1 MNALTPIRSES
12 QPAGHGPW
20 SQAIDRAVAAAE
32 AAELELSRQG
42 GNNPTVQRKASG
54 SYYTPSDVA
63 GHFWDLFFR
72 HHRIHDLASLLT
84 FIGTHDMVE
93 PSAGSGMFVF
103 SFLQRAALLGA
114 TPENLKA
121 IRFHVI
127 DINLS
132 ALRFFA
138 EQMRQI
144 EGEVGVVFE
153 GIGPSQNDFRAWSAS
168 TNVPNAIFVGNPP
181 FVSNSSG
188 HRWRNLY
195 ADFVEAMLNYRSVKG
210 VSLILPLSVCFSRD
224 YAELRA
230 KIRSAGL
237 GISASSYDNIPDCLF
252 RAGKPDSTNSN
263 RANSQRCTI
272 LNLGGP
278 NPLIREASPLLRWS
292 AEGRATMLSNLPHFR
307 AFLDNDGSGQF
318 PRPASDLLVK
328 YLSEVGQVRP
338 LRAFLSRIGRPV
350 FAVGGVARNYI
361 GLREIEE
368 ADPGTILV
376 KVAAESDRS
385 IVLQALSSRLFYD
398 YWLTYGDGFHV
409 TADLVDRFP
418 VTDKL
423 ARQFQQRQDFAHSVW
438 SSRAAYAKEKLNSG
452 KMIRS
457 YDLRAAFD
465 ET

>member
-1 MNALTPIRSES
+1 MTALIPTRSES
-12 QPAGHGPW
+12 QSVEHGAW
-20 SQAIDRAVAAAE
+20 SQAISRAITAAE

-72 HHRIHDLASLLT
+72 HHKICNLTSLMT
-84 FIGTHDMVE
+84 FIANHELIE

-103 SFLQRAALLGA
+103 SFLRKAASLGA
-114 TPENLKA
+114 TPESLVA

-132 ALRFFA
+132 ALRFFT
-138 EQMRQI
+138 EQMHQI
-144 EGEVGVVFE
+144 EGEVGVQFKS
-153 GIGPSQNDFRAWSAS
+153 IGPSQNEFMAWSA
-168 TNVPNAIFVGNPP
+168 TTDVPNALFVGNPP
-181 FVSNSSG
+181 FISNPRG

-230 KIRSAGL
+230 RMRSAGL

-252 RAGKPDSTNSN
+252 KAGKPDSTNSN

-278 NPLIREASPLLRWS
+278 SPLIREASPLVCWS
-292 AEGRATMLSNLPHFR
+292 AEGRETMLSNLPLFR
-307 AFLDNDGSGQF
+307 VFLDNDSSGQF
-318 PRPASDLLVK
+318 PRPASDLLAN
-328 YLSEVGQVRP
+328 YLSEGGQARP
-338 LRAFLSRIGRPV
+338 LRAFLSRIGRPA

-361 GLREIEE
+361 GLREVDE
-368 ADPGTILV
+368 ADPGAILV
-376 KVAAESDRS
+376 KVTSENDRS
-385 IVLQALSSRLFYD
+385 VVLQALSSRLFYD
-398 YWLTYGDGFHV
+398 YWRTYGDGFHV
-409 TADLVDRFP
+409 TTDLVERFP

-423 ARQFQQRQDFAHSVW
+423 AQRFQQRQDFAHGVW
-438 SSRAAYAKEKLNSG
+438 SNRRAYAKEKLNSG
-452 KMIRS
+452 KIVRS

-465 ET
+465 EA